1 MKSSLAVERAE
12 MLRIIERLERVVTGL
27 QDENAGVSRYVDELH
42 ALRERI
48 SRTRSPTEWQA
59 AVDVGRGLLTQI
71 AVELMKTWL

>member
-1 MKSSLAVERAE
+1 MERSLAVERAE
-12 MLRIIERLERVVTGL
+12 MLRIIEHLERIANGL

-48 SRTRSPTEWQA
+48 SRTRSPTEWKV
-59 AVDVGRGLLTQI
+59 AVEIGRGLLTKI